1 MELSF
6 FTKVRSHI
14 TLCLPVPMKRV
25 TRSILNIKYGI
36 VHEILYWR
44 EREGMI
50 QREEKGKEEKEGS
63 KERKENKNKKVSITD
78 ILTSLG
84 A

>member
-1 MELSF
+1 
-6 FTKVRSHI
+6 
-14 TLCLPVPMKRV
+14 MKRV

-50 QREEKGKEEKEGS
+50 KREEKGKEEKGGS
-63 KERKENKNKKVSITD
+63 KERKENKNKKVSIID